1 MATYEVWLCNDRGE
15 RLTLLD
21 PFEFEYSRVVGGYG
35 YVSVTLPYDDILFNL
50 AKVDFQIHIYRAPDG
65 GKLSLYN
72 AYFLRNKSATDF
84 SNHVTEMRFS
94 GPDLREIL
102 ARRIVAYAADEA
114 EALKAD
120 NADDMMKAMVRENLG
135 SSAASARDYS
145 NNGFSVAPDTTS
157 GPSITKAFAWKNV
170 LTSLQQIH
178 QTSVTAG
185 TPTFFDIEIAIPN
198 PFLGTPTLRFQTY
211 TDYPGRDLRTLSTGG
226 FGFSKEF
233 GNLSFVHYE
242 EDYYGEANY
251 IYAGGQGT
259 GALRDVQ
266 EASDSDRIGASIW
279 NRRELFANASG
290 ASTSAG
296 VTGAANERLNE
307 KRPKKMLR
315 ADLLDTDDTKFQR
328 DWDCGDYVTVKAF
341 GRQFDEIIRVVSVKV
356 ARNGSEDISARF
368 EAGTLMGD
376 VVERIYTETKELAAR
391 VEALEAE
398 DK

>member
-21 PFEFEYSRVVGGYG
+21 PFEFDYSRVVGGYG
-35 YVSVTLPYDDILFNL
+35 YASVTLPFDETLFNL
-50 AKVDFQIHIYRAPDG
+50 VKRDFQLHIYRAPTG

-72 AYFLRNKSATDF
+72 AYFIRNKAATDF
-84 SNHVTEMRFS
+84 QTHEQEMRFR

-120 NADDMMKAMVRENLG
+120 QGDDMMKAMVRENLG

-145 NNGFSVAPDTTS
+145 ANGFSVAPDVTV

-178 QTSVTAG
+178 QTTVTAG
-185 TPTFFDIEIAIPN
+185 SPVFFDIEIAIPD
-198 PFLGTPTLRFQTY
+198 PSIGTPTLVFQTY
-211 TDYPGRDLRTLSTGG
+211 ADYPGRDLRTISTGG
-226 FGFSKEF
+226 FGFSKEL

-242 EDYYGEANY
+242 EDYSSEANY
-251 IYAGGQGT
+251 IYAGGQGSGT
-259 GALRDVQ
+259 LRDVQ

-296 VTGAANERLNE
+296 VTGVANERLNE
-307 KRPKKMLR
+307 KRPRLMLR
-315 ADLLDTDDTKFQR
+315 ADLLDTDDTQFQR

-356 ARNGSEDISARF
+356 SRTGSEDVSARF
-368 EAGTLMGD
+368 EAGALMGD
-376 VVERIYTETKELAAR
+376 VVERIYTEAKELAAR